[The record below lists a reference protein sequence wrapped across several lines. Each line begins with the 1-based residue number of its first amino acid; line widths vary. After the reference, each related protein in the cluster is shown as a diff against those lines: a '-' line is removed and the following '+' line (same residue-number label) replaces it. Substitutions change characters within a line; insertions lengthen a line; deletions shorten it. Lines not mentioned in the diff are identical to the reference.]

1 MYFQIIN
8 FILILLVII
17 YISILSILYFHQ
29 PPVLTFEYKFSKLC
43 TNYAVQKNCSGNN
56 SSKSNGPVKW
66 LNHKEEMGGLTI
78 IGNSYEDCSFEV
90 YNIGISNL
98 LKKSTIGS
106 FSWISYYNNKSQRKD
121 KTDGL
126 ILKSNILS
134 AGGIFKKYAGGTVIV
149 DYRNDERVVKL
160 YPYKK

>member
-17 YISILSILYFHQ
+17 YIVILSILYFYQ
-29 PPVLTFEYKFSKLC
+29 PPVLTFEYSFSKLC

-66 LNHKEEMGGLTI
+66 VNHKEEMGGLTI
-78 IGNSYEDCSFEV
+78 IGNSYDDVMFEV
-90 YNIGISNL
+90 YSIGISNL
-98 LKKSTIGS
+98 SKNTTSGS
-106 FSWISYYNNKSQRKD
+106 FNWVTHYYNKSQNRD

-126 ILKSNILS
+126 ILKSNVLS
-134 AGGIFKKYAGGTVIV
+134 AGGIFKKYANGTVIV
-149 DYRNDERVVKL
+149 DYRNNVRVVKL
-160 YPYKK
+160 YPNKK